1 MTRVYALAL
10 LLLLAFSPIA
20 DAPVLEWRLIPVE
33 WKEVSMCREPCIYK
47 VRFVTKYEWISQ

>member
-1 MTRVYALAL
+1 MTRIYAFA

-33 WKEVSMCREPCIYK
+33 WKEVSLCLEPCMYK
-47 VRFVTKYEWISQ
+47 AKLVTKYEWRGT